1 MTERLLPVGA
11 TAIVRG
17 VFQGRPWYEQ
27 AVRVLESGASSVT
40 SARWPG
46 AATREIS
53 FYAQS
58 LETGDRTLREAARD
72 ALARG
77 DWELV
82 RSAWQWTGVVEQ
94 VGSHRWFSVSQ
105 MFDSGGTL
113 LCWYM
118 NFQRPPVW
126 RPDGWDTSDLALD
139 LVIQPD
145 GTRGWKDEDEY
156 AHHLRL
162 GLITDTEHA
171 AVQAAREEAVALVE
185 TRGDMFAE
193 SAPQRWLP
201 DPAWATPSLA
211 KDRSH
216 RLPRAECDRAG
227 MARLHLL
234 G

>member
-1 MTERLLPVGA
+1 MPCAAETRRVGLFLCSNLQVTDRLLPVGA
-11 TAIVRG
+11 TAVVRG
-17 VFQGRPWYEQ
+17 VFRGLPWYEQ
-27 AVRVLESGASSVT
+27 AVRILESGASSVT
-40 SARWPG
+40 AARWPG

-58 LETGDRTLREAARD
+58 LQTGDHALRETARE

-82 RSAWQWTGVVEQ
+82 NSAWQWTGVVER
-94 VGSHRWFSVSQ
+94 VISGRWFSVSR
-105 MFDSGGTL
+105 MFDSGGAL
-113 LCWYM
+113 LCWYV

-139 LVIQPD
+139 LVVDPD
-145 GTRGWKDEDEY
+145 GTRRWKDEDEY

-162 GLITDTEHA
+162 GLITDAEHA

-185 TRGDMFAE
+185 ARGEMFAE
-193 SAPQRWLP
+193 SARQHWLP

-211 KDRSH
+211 D
-216 RLPRAECDRAG
+216 
-227 MARLHLL
+227 
-234 G
+234 